1 MGLFDKIKDTVFYKD
16 SSEAERHLEELLR
29 FRESAPPALQ
39 TEMDRELRLLEA
51 GVFGE
56 KQVRFELRNS
66 HIPML
71 VLQDLRFE
79 FDGRTAQ
86 IDYLILTR
94 KLNYVVECKHLYGDI
109 EITQNGDF
117 VRTMQFGNEK
127 KREGLYSPIT
137 QNRRHLELI
146 RAMRSAE
153 KNLLMRAL
161 FEKFF
166 YHRYRSVVVLSNPK
180 TILNARYAPKE
191 VRDQVIRA
199 DQLAEFIRKLDASIP
214 KDETKSESDMLEL
227 AKYFRSKHKPQY
239 LDITAPYRKRLEELP
254 NSAEMPVE
262 APVVQVLCPKCG
274 AKMIRRRATKG
285 ERAGKEFFGCSR
297 YPHCRG
303 IVNVE

>member
-1 MGLFDKIKDTVFYKD
+1 MGLFDKIKDTVFFKD
-16 SSEAERHLEELLR
+16 SSEAERQLTDLLQ
-29 FRESAPPALQ
+29 FRESAPVALHP
-39 TEMDRELRLLEA
+39 EIDRELRLLEA
-51 GVFGE
+51 GVSGE

-79 FDGRTAQ
+79 FDGRSAQ
-86 IDYLILTR
+86 IDYIILTR
-94 KLNYVVECKHLYGDI
+94 KHNYVIECKNLYGDI

-117 VRTMQFGNEK
+117 VRTMRFGNEK

-153 KNLLMRAL
+153 KNRLMRAL

-166 YHRYRSVVVLSNPK
+166 YQNYRSVVVLSNPK
-180 TILNARYAPKE
+180 TILNARYAPKK

-199 DQLAEFIRKLDASIP
+199 DQLAEYIRSLDASRP
-214 KDETKSESDMLEL
+214 KDETKSEKDMMDL
-227 AKYFRSKHKPQY
+227 AMYFRSKHKPQY
-239 LDITAPYRKRLEELP
+239 LDITAQYRQRLEALQ
-254 NSAEMPVE
+254 NDAEVTAETPE
-262 APVVQVLCPKCG
+262 GQLICPKCG
-274 AKMIRRRATKG
+274 AKMVRRRATRG
-285 ERAGKEFFGCSR
+285 DRAGKEFFGCSR

-303 IVNVE
+303 IVNLE